1 VTPGIRRARA
11 WALAVAVIV
20 MAPPVLRAD
29 RALAPST
36 APQGPPGVPTITL
49 RGRVD
54 TASGSALDAAL
65 HSPQLS
71 AALPIQVATHRFGL
85 ASSGPLR
92 VLVTVSVGRNLVEP
106 IDVQI
111 GYVLT
116 TSAGGAVTNGVE
128 QTKLFVSR
136 ASAAGSAPFVAVVAL
151 PAGDYKLRVAAVD
164 AAGRVGSADHRFSAA
179 PGDGDGLAA
188 SDLLLLDPTRAPS
201 EGIAPLTDGR
211 VRGSAVGVYV
221 ESYLQAGGS
230 PARSVSFGIGDS
242 ADGPPMVQGK
252 PSALEQAADGRT
264 SAEARLDISLLPPG
278 NYMAVATISDGT
290 RVVARRSWPLTIESA
305 APAASGAAAGSSVP
319 PPRVRF
325 GVGQSGSLVKPF
337 ARSDVLS
344 PDTVAFFAK
353 RLAAADRKP
362 APPGADAA
370 TAALRSGQFDAALSA
385 LRDGAQDRLS
395 VAFLAGLALLGKGDL
410 EPAAT
415 QFRAALRLADDFLPA
430 AFYLGACY
438 AAGGRDSEAVGAWQ
452 TALVTESDAR
462 IVYDVLADAL
472 LRLGDAE
479 QALAILSEARGRW
492 PDDGGFLPRL
502 AAAQAMLER
511 RGEALATLEAYLKGH
526 EKDAEAAALAIR
538 LIYEAHAAGR
548 VAKSAAADRE
558 LAEKYRELYR
568 AAGGA
573 NQALVDRWVAF
584 IARST

>member
-1 VTPGIRRARA
+1 VAVA
-11 WALAVAVIV
+11 ALASAVV
-20 MAPPVLRAD
+20 GAGA
-29 RALAPST
+29 T
-36 APQGPPGVPTITL
+36 GTPQGPPGVPTITL

-54 TASGSALDAAL
+54 TASGGALDAAL

-71 AALPIQVATHRFGL
+71 TAVPIEIATHQFGR

-106 IDVQI
+106 IDVQV
-111 GYVLT
+111 GYVIT
-116 TSAGGAVTNGVE
+116 TSTGSVVTNGVE
-128 QTKLFVSR
+128 EARLFVSR

-151 PAGDYKLRVAAVD
+151 PAGDYKLRAAAVD

-179 PGDGDGLAA
+179 PGDGDGLAV

-211 VRGSAVGVYV
+211 VRGSGVGVYV
-221 ESYLQAGGS
+221 EAYLPAGGS
-230 PARSVSFGIGDS
+230 PPPSISFGIGDT

-252 PSALEQAADGRT
+252 PSALQQEADGRT

-290 RVVARRSWPLTIESA
+290 RVVARRSRPLTIEPA
-305 APAASGAAAGSSVP
+305 APTASGAAAGSSA

-325 GVGQSGSLVKPF
+325 TVGPSSSLVKPF
-337 ARSDVLS
+337 ARTDVLT
-344 PDTVAFFAK
+344 PDTVAFFVK
-353 RLAAADRKP
+353 RLAAAERKP
-362 APPGADAA
+362 APPGVDTAS
-370 TAALRSGQFDAALSA
+370 AALRSGQYDVALSA
-385 LRDGAQDRLS
+385 LRDGAPDRLS
-395 VAFLAGLALLGKGDL
+395 VAFLAGLAWLGKGDL
-410 EPAAT
+410 EPAAK
-415 QFRAALRLADDFLPA
+415 QFRDALRIADDFLPA
-430 AFYLGACY
+430 AFYLGSCY

-479 QALAILSEARGRW
+479 RAVAVLSEARDRW
-492 PDDGGFLPRL
+492 PNDGGFLPRL

-511 RGEALATLEAYLKGH
+511 RGEALTTLEAYLKGH
-526 EKDAEAAALAIR
+526 QKDAEAAALAIR
-538 LIYEAHAAGR
+538 LIYDAHAAGR
-548 VAKSAAADRE
+548 VVKSPAADRE
-558 LAEKYRELYR
+558 LAATYRDLIR

-584 IARST
+584 ILKS